1 MPSKSRCQTKT
12 KNIVFFPHRGT
23 RRNMK
28 TRRCTRKPR
37 LASAKNRFSALAR
50 ALAARKCGKHYAGT
64 RMRIDSA
71 GSRATAASHRFSH
84 VRLRSVFH
92 RSVAVSHVWN
102 IFHRTRRN
110 VRDLPCG
117 FCTRHTRKPKTARIA
132 NGFCT
137 PHLWPHF
144 LRPHQHRK
152 KGAFN

>member
-1 MPSKSRCQTKT
+1 
-12 KNIVFFPHRGT
+12 
-23 RRNMK
+23 MK
-28 TRRCTRKPR
+28 TRCTRKPR
-37 LASAKNRFSALAR
+37 QASAKNRFSALAR

-102 IFHRTRRN
+102 IFHRTPAETCEIYLAAFAHGTTGENRKLLESQM
-110 VRDLPCG
+110 D
-117 FCTRHTRKPKTARIA
+117 FARHTFGRI
-132 NGFCT
+132 FCDHT
-137 PHLWPHF
+137 NSE
-144 LRPHQHRK
+144 